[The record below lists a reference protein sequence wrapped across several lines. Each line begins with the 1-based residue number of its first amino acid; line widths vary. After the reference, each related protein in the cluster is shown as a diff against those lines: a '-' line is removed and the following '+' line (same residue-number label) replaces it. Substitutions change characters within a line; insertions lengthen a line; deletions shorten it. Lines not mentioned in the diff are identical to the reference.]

1 MSVQIKKI
9 QIADATLCR
18 ENTSFSFKEKLEI
31 ARQLERLSVDVIE
44 IPEIGNERA
53 DILFVRTASSFAKS
67 AILSV
72 AAGSDA
78 KSVENA
84 AAALSA
90 AARPRIRIE
99 VPTSTVGMEYIAHR
113 KPQKMLEWIAES
125 VKLALS
131 KVSDVEF
138 CAVDATRA
146 EPEFLAEAIR
156 IAVDAGAS
164 SVSLCDSA
172 AEILPDAFADFIDS
186 VSRDVK
192 VPVGVRCENRNG
204 LACAAAI
211 LAVRRGVRV
220 VKTCVDG
227 AVTPLDTFAGILREC
242 GERYGFSTDLRLTE
256 LQRTVKQIRR
266 ISENAND
273 PAGTVPAENEPL
285 ILNETDSLPAVIA
298 AVTRLGYDLS
308 EDDQKKVYEEF
319 LRTAAKKTV
328 GAREL
333 DAIVAGTALQVPST
347 YQLVNYVVNSG
358 NVISSSAQITLT
370 RDGKQL
376 SGVSIG
382 DGPIA
387 ASFSAIE
394 QIVGHRYELDDFQIQ
409 SVTEGREALGSAIV
423 RLRSDGRV
431 YAGNGISTDIIGAS
445 IRAYLSA
452 VNKIIYEEE
461 QA

>member
-1 MSVQIKKI
+1 MSERI
-9 QIADATLCR
+9 QIADTTLCR
-18 ENTSFSFKEKLEI
+18 ENAAFSFKEKLEI
-31 ARQLERLSVDVIE
+31 ARQLERLNVDVIE
-44 IPEIGNERA
+44 IPEITNARA
-53 DILFVRTASSFAKS
+53 DILFVRTTASFAKT
-67 AILSV
+67 AVLSV

-78 KSVENA
+78 RSIENA

-113 KPQKMLEWIAES
+113 KPPKMLEWIAEA
-125 VKLALS
+125 VKLAAA
-131 KVSDVEF
+131 KVPDVEF

-146 EPEFLAEAIR
+146 EPEFLTEAIR
-156 IAVDAGAS
+156 AAVDAGAS
-164 SVSLCDSA
+164 AVSLCDSA
-172 AEILPDAFADFIDS
+172 AEILPDAFADLVEPIVRS
-186 VSRDVK
+186 VK

-211 LAVRRGVRV
+211 LAVRRGVSV

-227 AVTPLDTFAGILREC
+227 TVTPLGTFAGILREC
-242 GERYGFSTDLRLTE
+242 GERYGLTTRLRLTE
-256 LQRTVKQIRR
+256 LQRTVGQIRR

-273 PAGTVPAENEPL
+273 PAATVPAENEQL
-285 ILNETDSLPAVIA
+285 ILNENDSLAAVIA

-308 EDDQKKVYEEF
+308 EEDQKKVYEEF

-333 DAIVAGTALQVPST
+333 DAIVAGTAMQVPAT

-370 RDGKQL
+370 RDEKQL

-382 DGPIA
+382 DGPVA
-387 ASFSAIE
+387 AAFSAIE
-394 QIVGHRYELDDFQIQ
+394 QVVGHRYELDDFQIQ
-409 SVTEGREALGSAIV
+409 SVTEGREALGSALV
-423 RLRSDGRV
+423 RLRYDGRV

>member
-1 MSVQIKKI
+1 MSIQI

-18 ENTSFSFKEKLEI
+18 ENAAFGFKEKLEI
-31 ARQLERLSVDVIE
+31 ARQLERLNVDIIE
-44 IPEIGNERA
+44 LPEIANVRA
-53 DILFVRTASSFAKS
+53 DSLFVRTAASFAKN

-78 KSVENA
+78 QSIENA

-90 AARPRIRIE
+90 AAHPRIRIE
-99 VPTSTVGMEYIAHR
+99 VPMSPVGMEYIARR
-113 KPQKMLEWIAES
+113 KPQKMLEWIGDA
-125 VKLALS
+125 VKTAVS
-131 KVSDVEF
+131 KVPDVEF

-146 EPEFLAEAIR
+146 EPEFLADAIR
-156 IAVDAGAS
+156 AAVDAGAS
-164 SVSLCDSA
+164 TVSVCDSA
-172 AEILPDAFADFIDS
+172 AEILPDAFADFVEPIVRS
-186 VSRDVK
+186 VK

-204 LACAAAI
+204 LACADAI
-211 LAVRRGVRV
+211 LAVRRGVSL

-227 AVTPLDTFAGILREC
+227 SVAPLDSFAGILRES
-242 GERYGFSTDLRLTE
+242 GNRYGFATRLRLTE

-266 ISENAND
+266 ISETASDAAVIPAAN
-273 PAGTVPAENEPL
+273 EQL
-285 ILNETDSLPAVIA
+285 LLSETDSLPAVIA

-308 EDDQKKVYEEF
+308 EEDQKKVYEEF
-319 LRTAAKKTV
+319 CRTAAKKPV

-333 DAIVAGTALQVPST
+333 DAIVASTALQVPSA
-347 YQLVNYVVNSG
+347 YRLVNYVVNSG
-358 NVISSSAQITLT
+358 NVITASAQITLT
-370 RDGKQL
+370 RDEKQL

-387 ASFSAIE
+387 AAFSAIE

-409 SVTEGREALGSAIV
+409 SVTEGREALGSALV

-431 YAGNGISTDIIGAS
+431 YAGNGISTDIIGAA